1 MAANSPYF
9 DPITDADMEAMQA
22 QGPGFP
28 GHAFLEGAIRELE
41 RIQRERAASA
51 AWNAHP
57 DASLRRERLTDA
69 LGLMKLAL
77 AITYFET
84 NGTPTSNPTECVSCG
99 TANWANRLKK

>member
-1 MAANSPYF
+1 MSSATSKSPYH
-9 DPITDADMEAMQA
+9 DPITPADKEAMQA
-22 QGPGFP
+22 QGPGIP
-28 GHAFLEGAIRELE
+28 NHAALEGAIRELE

-69 LGLMKLAL
+69 LVLMKLAL

-84 NGTPTSNPTECVSCG
+84 NGTPTSNHQ
-99 TANWANRLKK
+99 